1 MRIYCI
7 NLARRPDRMAA
18 MTAAAGALG
27 LELSRIEAVDAAA
40 AGPAL
45 EGWFQPRGPLGEIPR
60 GDKACFLSHR
70 LAWQALL
77 ESGEN
82 HAAVLEDDVR
92 LSGSAGTLLGGADW
106 TPPDAGLIKLEHYGP
121 AHQRILVGEMRSA
134 TDGFRL
140 ARLMSRHTGAAAY
153 ILSRKVAEK
162 LLALERANLP
172 VDHLLFNPNNSPLF
186 EDLRPWQLIPAIARQ
201 EGSVGEKSDI
211 ETSRTPL
218 RRLTPTY
225 VRREL
230 VRFGYDLK
238 LLPRQVGEV
247 LSGKAKFIAI
257 AAAP

>member
-27 LELSRIEAVDAAA
+27 LRLSRIEAVDAAA

-45 EGWFQPRGPLGEIPR
+45 DDRFLPRGPLGEIPR

-77 ESGEN
+77 DSDES

-92 LSGSAGTLLGGADW
+92 LSLPAGALLGGADW
-106 TPPDAGLIKLEHYGP
+106 TPPEIGLIKLEHYGP
-121 AHQRILVGEMRSA
+121 AHQRILVGALRPA
-134 TDGFRL
+134 PDGFRL

-153 ILSRKVAEK
+153 ILGRKVAER
-162 LLALERANLP
+162 LLALEQVNLP

-201 EGSVGEKSDI
+201 QDFVGEKSDI
-211 ETSRTPL
+211 ETTRTAL